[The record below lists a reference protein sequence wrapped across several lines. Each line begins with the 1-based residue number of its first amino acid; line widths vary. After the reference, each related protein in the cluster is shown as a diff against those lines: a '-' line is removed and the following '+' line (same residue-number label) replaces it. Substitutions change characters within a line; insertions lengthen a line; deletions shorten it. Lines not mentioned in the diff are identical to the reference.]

1 MKKRIIV
8 AVGLVTLIALGFVTY
23 FNLKA
28 KPDPCASVFDQTTVS
43 LTEKINILKK
53 KGDTLIDGDQF
64 QKLLV
69 QAEQLTA
76 DLKTCCILFQDDKI
90 VFDDFLKC
98 QDDFRQYEQS
108 IDRLSHQVA
117 ETQVARQQQRY
128 DLVNSRLAHIERNI
142 KDLAAIS
149 EQFQSRMSSFL
160 NRQSD
165 AAPLKPI
172 RGTDQTAST
181 ETEPNDSFNQGIEIS
196 SGVLTG
202 TLSGDDRQDYFR
214 FELDAGDILNLD
226 FTAGE
231 DSELLKIALRDFKR
245 NELWNSGETGPGVT
259 RSTRMLMNNLS
270 GGIYYAV
277 VYSGIG
283 PYKLDLF
290 IESQNDAGSGVD
302 AGDRITKALAITP
315 NRSFLG
321 EMGGFDEE
329 DWYRFDIRPGHILKL
344 AFGPSESSEAMK
356 FSLRSFEHSEVWYS
370 GVVLPG
376 ETKLKRVMMN
386 TTSGGTYYLEAYY
399 GDGRYGFDVFIE
411 KQNDAL
417 SGTDAGDKMADAHKI
432 LPGRSYSGELGG
444 YDETDWYRFDMP
456 AGSILNMS
464 LTSNKGS
471 GPIQFSFRNVDGTEI
486 WRSDEVPPD
495 MTVSTRL
502 MTNNTTGGIYFL
514 EVLDGS
520 GTYEFEI
527 LTEQQNDAGLSA
539 DAGDRIT
546 EAVKITAGRPIA
558 GELGGLDEQDWYTFS
573 DREGK
578 TILFSTAADGEPLK
592 LSIGD
597 VAHRKGLYTAEL
609 TPGTTRTFEV
619 PQNVRPPYYLR
630 VYGGSSTYS
639 FEIQ

>member
-8 AVGLVTLIALGFVTY
+8 AVGLIVLVALGFLTY
-23 FNLKA
+23 FNLKPE
-28 KPDPCASVFDQTTVS
+28 PDPCASVFDQTTVS
-43 LTEKINILKK
+43 LTEKIHILKK
-53 KGDTLIDGDQF
+53 KGDTLINGDQF
-64 QKLLV
+64 QKLLA
-69 QAEQLTA
+69 QADQLTA

-108 IDRLSHQVA
+108 IDRLSHQIA
-117 ETQVARQQQRY
+117 ETQLARQQQRY
-128 DLVNSRLAHIERNI
+128 DIVSSRLGHIERNI

-149 EQFQSRMSSFL
+149 EQFQSRMRSFT
-160 NRQSD
+160 NRRSN
-165 AAPLKPI
+165 AGSIRPI
-172 RGTDQTAST
+172 RGTDQTTST

-202 TLSGDDRQDYFR
+202 TLSAEDRQDYFR

-226 FTAGE
+226 FTAGD
-231 DSELLKIALRDFKR
+231 DSELLKVAVRDFEK

-315 NRSFLG
+315 NSSFLG
-321 EMGGFDEE
+321 EIGGFDEE
-329 DWYRFDIRPGHILKL
+329 DWYRFDIPPGHILKL
-344 AFGPSESSEAMK
+344 AFGPSEGSVAMK

-370 GVVLPG
+370 GVVSPG
-376 ETKLKRVMMN
+376 ETKLKSVMMN

-399 GDGRYGFDVFIE
+399 GMGRYGFDVYVE
-411 KQNDAL
+411 KQNDAF
-417 SGTDAGDKMADAHKI
+417 SGTDAGDKMADALKI

-456 AGSILNMS
+456 AGSILKMS
-464 LTSNKGS
+464 LTSNNDS
-471 GPIQFSFRNVDGTEI
+471 SPVQFSVRNVDGFEI
-486 WRSDEVPPD
+486 WRSEDVLPGK
-495 MTVSTRL
+495 TVSTRM

-514 EVLDGS
+514 EALDGS

-527 LTEQQNDAGLSA
+527 LTENQNDAGLSA
-539 DAGDRIT
+539 DAGDRISG
-546 EAVKITAGRPIA
+546 AVKVTAGRSIT

-578 TILFSTAADGEPLK
+578 TILFSSAADGEALK
-592 LSIGD
+592 ISIGD
-597 VAHRKGLYTAEL
+597 SAHRKGLYTAEL
-609 TPGTTRTFEV
+609 TPGSTRTFEI
-619 PQNVRPPYYLR
+619 PQNLRPPYFLR
-630 VYGGSSTYS
+630 VYGGSSKYS
-639 FEIQ
+639 FEIK